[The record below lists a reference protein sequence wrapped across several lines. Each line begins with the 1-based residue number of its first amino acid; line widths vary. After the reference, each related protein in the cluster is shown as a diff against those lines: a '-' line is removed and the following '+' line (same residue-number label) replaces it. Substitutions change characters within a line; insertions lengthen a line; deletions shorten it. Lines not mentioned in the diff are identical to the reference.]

1 MQNSK
6 NSPQKN
12 GRAATTPTASATSP
26 DDVQATEIQEW
37 VGITEDEK
45 VIEIGKIPAA
55 WKPLGD
61 VEAAVIGL
69 NDYEAEAIDILSVM
83 GLYGYSAKKAISEIL
98 QEAFLID
105 LDKTQLDHYGSKIEA
120 VLAKK

>member
-1 MQNSK
+1 M
-6 NSPQKN
+6 
-12 GRAATTPTASATSP
+12 
-26 DDVQATEIQEW
+26 
-37 VGITEDEK
+37 TEDEK
-45 VIEIGKIPAA
+45 VIEIGKMLAA